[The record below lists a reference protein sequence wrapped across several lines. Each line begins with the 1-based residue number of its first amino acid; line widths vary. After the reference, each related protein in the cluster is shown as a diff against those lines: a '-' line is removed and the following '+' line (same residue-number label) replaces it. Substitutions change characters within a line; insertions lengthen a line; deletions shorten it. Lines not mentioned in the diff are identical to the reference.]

1 MRLSAIALCTAAI
14 IISSVAALAD
24 ETSPTARR
32 LALLQ
37 ATGQGADAVP
47 VLVKALG
54 DAHPVVQHTAARL
67 LKDQGDAGRT
77 ALLDALGHERP
88 VVRRVAVLAAGQL
101 PLEDALP
108 RLRAAISDEH
118 PFVRRT
124 AIDVLLSVRPR
135 TAQVVELLNA
145 ARQSSDGATRQAINK
160 ALWPFHRDIAL
171 IRDRQDWDHDVRI
184 VQTITLPK
192 DGWKFRLDPERSGHL
207 NGWHTADF
215 DDAAW
220 EDIAI
225 EQVWQDAGHDYIGV
239 AWYRRTITLPPK
251 PETLNAIELRCLAVD
266 ESAWIWVNGV
276 YVGDHDVGPE
286 GYDREFQVDV
296 TEQLKWGGPNQITI
310 RAMNTVGAGGVY
322 KPVQIEVLE

>member
-160 ALWPFHRDIAL
+160 ALWPFNRDIVL